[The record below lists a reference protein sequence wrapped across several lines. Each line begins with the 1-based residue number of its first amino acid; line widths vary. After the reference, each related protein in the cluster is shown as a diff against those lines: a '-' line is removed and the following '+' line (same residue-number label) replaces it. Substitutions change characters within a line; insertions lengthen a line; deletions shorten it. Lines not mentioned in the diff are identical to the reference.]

1 MFQIQFGNNKGLLI
15 IDILIAISVIIIAF
29 VSILGFA
36 SFLLRFSS
44 LQEQMNQASF
54 LCQEA
59 IEAVRN
65 FRDGTS
71 WSTNGIG
78 TLTTNLDYYPQ
89 ATGSPAR
96 WQLVQGTENINGFER
111 KVVFQKVSRDPITK
125 NIELNYNPVNDDP
138 DTIKVTATVSWQER
152 GRTHKVEV
160 ITYLTN
166 WKK

>member
-1 MFQIQFGNNKGLLI
+1 MFQIQFGNNKGILI
-15 IDILIAISVIIIAF
+15 IDVLIAISVIIIAF

-36 SFLLRFSS
+36 SFSLRFSS
-44 LQEQMNQASF
+44 LQEEMNQANF
-54 LCQEA
+54 LCQEI

-78 TLTTNLDYYPQ
+78 VLTTNLDYYPQ
-89 ATGSPAR
+89 ATGSPAT
-96 WQLVQGTENINGFER
+96 WQLVQGRENINGFER
-111 KVVFQKVSRDPITK
+111 KVIFQKVSRDPTTK
-125 NIELNYNPVNDDP
+125 NIESSYNPVNDDP
-138 DTIKVTATVSWQER
+138 DTRKIIATVSWQER
-152 GRTHKVEV
+152 GRTHQVEV